1 MAAWPIVS
9 RSLPVAVV
17 AELVSETHEHDV
29 VGELGVQV
37 GHKRSNQPGGPG
49 NDSRG
54 CRTCEGRIVAEV
66 HIEVFYPNRPS
77 RHQRGIGDRI
87 VEAAAYRP
95 ARTRVP
101 LKFKLHGRGST
112 ETRDGSTGDE

>member
-17 AELVSETHEHDV
+17 AELVGETHAHDV

-37 GHKRSNQPGGPG
+37 GYKRSNQPG

-66 HIEVFYPNRPS
+66 HIEVFYPDRPS
-77 RHQRGIGDRI
+77 WHQRGVGDRI
-87 VEAAAYRP
+87 VEAGAYRP
-95 ARTRVP
+95 ARTRVR
-101 LKFKLHGRGST
+101 LKFKLRGHGST
-112 ETRDGSTGDE
+112 ETHSGS

>member
-1 MAAWPIVS
+1 MAVWPIVS

-17 AELVSETHEHDV
+17 AELVGETHAHDV

-37 GHKRSNQPGGPG
+37 GHIPVGNPG

-54 CRTCEGRIVAEV
+54 RRTCEGRKVAEV

-87 VEAAAYRP
+87 VEAATYCP
-95 ARTRVP
+95 TCTRVR
-101 LKFKLHGRGST
+101 L
-112 ETRDGSTGDE
+112 